1 MTDFNLECCVDS
13 VESAIAA
20 EKGGATRLE
29 LCSNLIIGGT
39 SPSISLFKQIK
50 KYVHLPVRVL
60 LRPRFGDFCYTRYE
74 LDILNDEI
82 KTFKNLGADGIVIG
96 CLNPDGELN
105 IKAMQKF
112 IYLADKLPVTLHR
125 VFDVCANPMDTL
137 EICKQ
142 LGISTILTS
151 GAKNCALD
159 GKELIK
165 QLCDYADNIE
175 ILAGAGIN
183 SKTIELL
190 LDEIPNLKSFHM
202 SGKKVLES
210 AMKYRNK
217 DVFMGLKGISEYE
230 IWQTDTKEI
239 QLARDILQKKMI
251 LF

>member
-74 LDILNDEI
+74 IDILNDEI
-82 KTFKNLGADGIVIG
+82 NTFKNLGADGIVIG

-105 IKAMQKF
+105 IKAMHKF

-125 VFDVCANPMDTL
+125 AFDVCANPMDTL

-165 QLCDYADNIE
+165 QLCDYAENIE

-210 AMKYRNK
+210 SMKYRNK

-230 IWQTDTKEI
+230 IWQTDIEEI
-239 QLARDILQKKMI
+239 KLARDILQKR
-251 LF
+251 

>member
-165 QLCDYADNIE
+165 QLCDYAENIE

-210 AMKYRNK
+210 SMKYRNK

-230 IWQTDTKEI
+230 IWQTDIEEI
-239 QLARDILQKKMI
+239 KLARDILQKR
-251 LF
+251 

>member
-165 QLCDYADNIE
+165 QLCDYAENIE

-202 SGKKVLES
+202 SRKKVLES
-210 AMKYRNK
+210 SMKYRNK

-230 IWQTDTKEI
+230 IWQTDIEEI
-239 QLARDILQKKMI
+239 KLARDILQKR
-251 LF
+251 

>member
-50 KYVHLPVRVL
+50 KYVNLPIRVL
-60 LRPRFGDFCYTRYE
+60 LRPRFGDFCYTDYE
-74 LDILNDEI
+74 IDILNDEI
-82 KTFKNLGADGIVIG
+82 NTFKNLGADGIVIG

-112 IYLADKLPVTLHR
+112 IYLADKLPVTLYR
-125 VFDVCANPMDTL
+125 AFDVCVNPMDTL

-159 GKELIK
+159 GKRLIK
-165 QLCDYADNIE
+165 QLCDYAENIE

-210 AMKYRNK
+210 PMKYRNK

-239 QLARDILQKKMI
+239 QLARDILQKR
-251 LF
+251 

>member
-82 KTFKNLGADGIVIG
+82 NTFKNLGADGIVIG

-125 VFDVCANPMDTL
+125 AFDVCANPMDTL
-137 EICKQ
+137 EIYKQ

-165 QLCDYADNIE
+165 QLCDYAENIE

-190 LDEIPNLKSFHM
+190 LDEIHNLKSFHM

-230 IWQTDTKEI
+230 IWQTDIEEI
-239 QLARDILQKKMI
+239 KLARDILQKKMI

>member
-1 MTDFNLECCVDS
+1 M
-13 VESAIAA
+13 ESAIAA
-20 EKGGATRLE
+20 EKGGVTRLE

-74 LDILNDEI
+74 IDILNDEI
-82 KTFKNLGADGIVIG
+82 NTFKNLGADGIVIG

-105 IKAMQKF
+105 INAMQKF

-125 VFDVCANPMDTL
+125 AFDVCANPMDTL

-165 QLCDYADNIE
+165 QLCDYAENIE

-202 SGKKVLES
+202 SRKKVLES
-210 AMKYRNK
+210 SMKYRNK

-230 IWQTDTKEI
+230 IWQTDIEEI
-239 QLARDILQKKMI
+239 KLARDILQKR
-251 LF
+251 

>member
-1 MTDFNLECCVDS
+1 MTDFNLVCCVDS

-165 QLCDYADNIE
+165 QLCDYAENIE

-210 AMKYRNK
+210 SMKYRNK

-230 IWQTDTKEI
+230 IWQTDIEEI
-239 QLARDILQKKMI
+239 KLARDILQKR
-251 LF
+251 

>member
-112 IYLADKLPVTLHR
+112 IYLADKLSVTLHR
-125 VFDVCANPMDTL
+125 VFDVCANPMETL